1 MVRLF
6 RHYVPGS
13 LLLIGMIEHLFLIF
27 AIYMALFLRWADA
40 ENITVTL
47 KVHLPEAITFATIFT
62 FTMFA
67 LGLYNKDHAGTL
79 GTVFTGCCSAFWSGS
94 SLSR

>member
-13 LLLIGMIEHLFLIF
+13 LLLIGMVEHLFLIF

-40 ENITVTL
+40 DNITVTL
-47 KVHLPEAITFATIFT
+47 QAHLNYAPLRRN
-62 FTMFA
+62 A
-67 LGLYNKDHAGTL
+67 LAAH
-79 GTVFTGCCSAFWSGS
+79 
-94 SLSR
+94 